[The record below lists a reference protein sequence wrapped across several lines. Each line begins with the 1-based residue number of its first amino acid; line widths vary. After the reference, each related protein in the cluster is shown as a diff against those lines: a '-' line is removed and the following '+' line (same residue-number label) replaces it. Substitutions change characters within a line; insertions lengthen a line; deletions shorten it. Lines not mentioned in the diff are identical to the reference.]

1 MLYVAS
7 AIDPRFKALP
17 FLNEEERDRTF
28 SRLQTEAVCGM
39 EEDAYNVSN
48 HFKKKLSGKSPL
60 SLSLTHTSIKY
71 KFSLSLLTQQDAV
84 ADEVDGVEE
93 EVEPQPPAP
102 KQFKQSSALESLLG
116 EAYRPQQEVGP
127 QKTKAAE
134 AEDEIKRN
142 RAGRPAGLQ
151 DNPLIWW
158 RENEKEYPLLARMA
172 KRYLCVPGTSV
183 TSERVFSTA
192 GDIITAKRSCLTPG
206 HVNELLFLQ
215 KNLSIPE

>member
-1 MLYVAS
+1 MLYIAS

-17 FLNEEERDRTF
+17 FLNEEERDKTF

-39 EEDAYNVSN
+39 EEDPCN
-48 HFKKKLSGKSPL
+48 
-60 SLSLTHTSIKY
+60 
-71 KFSLSLLTQQDAV
+71 QDDA

-134 AEDEIKRN
+134 AEDEIKRY
-142 RAGRPAGLQ
+142 RERRPAGLQ

-158 RENEKEYPLLARMA
+158 RENEKEYPLLACMA

-215 KNLSIPE
+215 KNLSIPDPE

>member
-1 MLYVAS
+1 MQVIILKRNSVEKS
-7 AIDPRFKALP
+7 
-17 FLNEEERDRTF
+17 T
-28 SRLQTEAVCGM
+28 
-39 EEDAYNVSN
+39 
-48 HFKKKLSGKSPL
+48 LSF
-60 SLSLTHTSIKY
+60 THTHLHKIQIL
-71 KFSLSLLTQQDAV
+71 SLSLLTQQDDA

-134 AEDEIKRN
+134 AEDEIKRY
-142 RAGRPAGLQ
+142 RARRPAGLQ